1 MALRFLLCVPLVAAS
16 LPVSFAASPADQP
29 APAKTH
35 VLFMGADLDVQR
47 EKKFYRVRD
56 VVGSEFMI
64 RIGQKEFFVP
74 TRTHQ
79 TALKVGYGLK
89 LTAAEVKLDGLE
101 AGPGYTPAND
111 PGLKFNR
118 ESGAA
123 GGAAAVQDLAY
134 GQMISAGLSASLS
147 SAAANAPNAQPG
159 AIAADAAAQARLSAA
174 TAGFDV
180 ANQMTMQDQY
190 SAGVHADRLAKDQAE
205 GNYDA
210 VEASFK
216 ISSPV
221 ELDDPYMVLLFKFQ
235 ERDAKTGQEGMLI
248 HAKALEPIGPKPKY
262 IRVREGGMPRG
273 FKYLDCQ
280 IHIYNHGQEVA
291 TNVSP
296 QRVELTRDDARE
308 YLLIEHLGAHKK
320 DTVIA
325 TAVTGTLP
333 RTRRAELSTNQLNR
347 TLYVKISADAR
358 LLGVYQD
365 ETCQQPLDDQVTV
378 AACGDLFFQ
387 PALEQGKP
395 VEGIARVRLGDI

>member
-1 MALRFLLCVPLVAAS
+1 MMFRPFLLLLLLAACRLS
-16 LPVSFAASPADQP
+16 SSAADTAATPP
-29 APAKTH
+29 APANTH
-35 VLFMGADLDVQR
+35 VLFMGADLTVQR
-47 EKKFYRVRD
+47 EKKYYRVED
-56 VVGSEFMI
+56 VVGSELKI
-64 RIGQKEFFVP
+64 KINKKEFFVP
-74 TRTHQ
+74 TRLRQ
-79 TALKVGYGLK
+79 TGLKVDYGLK
-89 LTAAEVKLDGLE
+89 LTSAAVQLDGLE

-111 PGLKFNR
+111 PRLKFDR

-180 ANQMTMQDQY
+180 ANQMTRQDQY

-273 FKYLDCQ
+273 F
-280 IHIYNHGQEVA
+280 
-291 TNVSP
+291 
-296 QRVELTRDDARE
+296 
-308 YLLIEHLGAHKK
+308 
-320 DTVIA
+320 
-325 TAVTGTLP
+325 
-333 RTRRAELSTNQLNR
+333 
-347 TLYVKISADAR
+347 
-358 LLGVYQD
+358 
-365 ETCQQPLDDQVTV
+365 
-378 AACGDLFFQ
+378 
-387 PALEQGKP
+387 
-395 VEGIARVRLGDI
+395 